1 MRFISVGGVR
11 EAGQGRLWAKGNRP
25 GTGDSLGRLRD
36 GRQVPEGQLLRPWQ
50 AERRG
55 PVLFA
60 EKS

>member
-36 GRQVPEGQLLRPWQ
+36 GRQVPEGQLLRP
-50 AERRG
+50 
-55 PVLFA
+55 
-60 EKS
+60 